1 MNGSRAQRKPSR
13 EFVFFLLL
21 LAVCAAARCVL
32 SVLVRTGTSCWDE
45 ALNLKLAQGIRAGK
59 LTLYG
64 LPTGHAG
71 ILYPALLAPFF
82 GIGDPET
89 RMRAI
94 AVLNALLVTS
104 SLIPARL
111 TCRKLLKKESYR
123 TAAVLLFALL
133 PDLWVSVTCMAENLY
148 IPLAVWGIWFLLRAF
163 GKGTPDFRA
172 SCGLGLW
179 AFLLFL
185 TAQSSA
191 AMIVGTLALFLYEAG
206 TGKDGKKALAGCL
219 GFTAAFAA
227 AYLLVMFAFFG
238 GRAYLYPGLAGGWI
252 TSPAQLMFW
261 LVAGLC
267 VLLWFSAGALF
278 FPVLVPVACRKRQ
291 DGEVKGLTLFLTVY
305 AAAAA
310 LLTAYAVSVPEE
322 FGRMDIRIILRSFI
336 PAGWMFTVLFL
347 AMPGNGEEKAG
358 IRHPLVSAA
367 AGLAILCVLFLRIP
381 ANGSLTDAPALRI
394 LGFLSGGR
402 TQTAAVKAAAAVFI
416 AAGTVLWITNR
427 RKTVTACVLAALMAL
442 GAVNGFLTLR
452 QAGQERVPA
461 EQEAQAKA
469 LGTYLAGLDGNV
481 LAVVSDPENAA
492 QRLMDTF
499 CDTDYRL
506 IETDALR
513 KMALEAEE
521 EGMIPT
527 EGTAW
532 TEGEKTGALHFRKDT
547 ENGIGPVGYI
557 VCHEGE
563 LKLSG
568 AQYTDCTPEGIT
580 FAKVWRNEDPGRID
594 AQDLFA
600 FRPGDEIRITKENP
614 DHLRFPVSGFS
625 TPESGFTWSEGK
637 ETTITLVPAPEEEAS
652 LEILWT
658 WKMTNGQQSYEVYAG
673 DVLLCEGSARGK
685 GSAVIPVPDELTGK
699 REPVTVRFVF
709 PDAKQ
714 PANGDPRV
722 LAVAFESV
730 VLQERQDSGE

>member
-1 MNGSRAQRKPSR
+1 MNEGRTQQKPSR

-21 LAVCAAARCVL
+21 LAVCAAVRCVL
-32 SVLVRTGTSCWDE
+32 SVLTRTGTTCWDE

-59 LTLYG
+59 LSLYG

-82 GIGDPET
+82 GIGNPET

-104 SLIPARL
+104 AMIPARL
-111 TCRKLLKKESYR
+111 ICRKLVKKETAR
-123 TAAVLLFALL
+123 LAAVLLFALI

-148 IPLAVWGIWFLLRAF
+148 IPLALWGIWFLLRAF
-163 GKGTPDFRA
+163 EKGAPDFRA

-185 TAQSSA
+185 TAQSGT
-191 AMIVGTLALFLYEAG
+191 AMVIAFLVLFLYEAAA
-206 TGKDGKKALAGCL
+206 GKDGKKVLAGCA
-219 GFTAAFAA
+219 GFIAAFAA
-227 AYLLVMFAFFG
+227 AYLLVMFVFFG
-238 GRAYLYPGLAGGWI
+238 GRAYLYPGLAGAWI
-252 TSPAQLMFW
+252 TSPGQLMFW
-261 LVAGLC
+261 LVSGLC
-267 VLLWFSAGALF
+267 LLLWFTAGTLF
-278 FPVLVPVACRKRQ
+278 FPVLLPVSCRKQQ
-291 DGEVKGLTLFLTVY
+291 DGRLKGLPLFLTVY

-322 FGRMDIRIILRSFI
+322 FGQMDIRIILRTFV
-336 PAGWMFTVLFL
+336 PAGWVFAVLFL
-347 AMPGNGEEKAG
+347 AMPRDGEEKAG
-358 IRHPLVSAA
+358 FRHPLAGAA
-367 AGLAILCVLFLRIP
+367 AGLAVLCLLFLRIP
-381 ANGSLTDAPALRI
+381 AGGSLTDAPVLRI
-394 LGFLSGGR
+394 LGFLTGGGM
-402 TQTAAVKAAAAVFI
+402 QTVAVRAAAAVFI
-416 AAGTVLWITNR
+416 AAGTILWIMNR
-427 RKTVTACVLAALMAL
+427 KKAVTACVLAALMVL

-469 LGTYLAGLDGNV
+469 LGIYLAGLDGNV
-481 LAVVSDPENAA
+481 LAVASDPDSAA
-492 QRLMDTF
+492 QRLMDTY
-499 CDTDYRL
+499 CDADYRL

-521 EGMIPT
+521 QGVIPT

-532 TEGEKTGALHFRKDT
+532 TEGDRTGALHFREDT
-547 ENGIGPVGYI
+547 ERGIGPVSYI
-557 VCHEGE
+557 VCSDSG
-563 LKLSG
+563 LILSG
-568 AQYTDCTPEGIT
+568 KQYEDCTPEGVT
-580 FAKVWRNEDPGRID
+580 FARVWRNEDPGRID

-600 FRPGDEIRITKENP
+600 FRPGSAIRFTKENP

-637 ETTITLVPAPEEEAS
+637 ETTITLIPAPDEETPT
-652 LEILWT
+652 EIVWT
-658 WKMTNGQQSYEVYAG
+658 WKMTNGQQSYEVWAG
-673 DVLLCEGSARGK
+673 DEKLCEGSVRGK
-685 GSAVIPVPDELTGK
+685 GSAVIPLPEALTGK

-722 LAVAFESV
+722 LAVAFES
-730 VLQERQDSGE
+730 LAMRER

>member
-1 MNGSRAQRKPSR
+1 MNEGRTQRKPSR

-21 LAVCAAARCVL
+21 LAVCAAVRCVL
-32 SVLVRTGTSCWDE
+32 SVLTRTGTTCWDE
-45 ALNLKLAQGIRAGK
+45 ALNLKMAQGIRAGK

-82 GIGDPET
+82 GIGNPET

-104 SLIPARL
+104 ALIPARL
-111 TCRKLLKKESYR
+111 ICRKLLKKETAR
-123 TAAVLLFALL
+123 LAAVLLFALV

-163 GKGTPDFRA
+163 EKGAPDFRT

-185 TAQSSA
+185 AAQSGA
-191 AMIVGTLALFLYEAG
+191 AMVIAFLALFLYEAAA
-206 TGKDGKKALAGCL
+206 GKDGKKALAGCA
-219 GFTAAFAA
+219 GFIAAFAA

-238 GRAYLYPGLAGGWI
+238 GRAYLYPGLAGVWI
-252 TSPAQLMFW
+252 TSPGQLMFW
-261 LVAGLC
+261 LVSGLC
-267 VLLWFSAGALF
+267 VLLWFSAGTLF
-278 FPVLVPVACRKRQ
+278 FPVLLPVSCRKQQ
-291 DGEVKGLTLFLTVY
+291 DGLLKGLTLFLTVY

-310 LLTAYAVSVPEE
+310 LLTAYAVSVPGE
-322 FGRMDIRIILRSFI
+322 FGQMDIRIILRSFV
-336 PAGWMFTVLFL
+336 PAGWAFTVLFL
-347 AMPGNGEEKAG
+347 ALPRDGEEKAG
-358 IRHPLVSAA
+358 IRHPLAGAA
-367 AGLAILCVLFLRIP
+367 AGLAVLCLLFLRIP
-381 ANGSLTDAPALRI
+381 AGGSLTDAPALRI

-402 TQTAAVKAAAAVFI
+402 TQTVAVRAAATVFI

-427 RKTVTACVLAALMAL
+427 KKAVTACVLAALMAL

-452 QAGQERVPA
+452 QAGQERIPA

-469 LGTYLAGLDGNV
+469 LGIYLAGLDGNV
-481 LAVVSDPENAA
+481 LAVVSDPDSAD
-492 QRLMDTF
+492 QRLMDTY

-521 EGMIPT
+521 QGVIPT

-532 TEGEKTGALHFRKDT
+532 TEGEKTAALHFRKDT
-547 ENGIGPVGYI
+547 ENGIGPVSYI
-557 VCHEGE
+557 VCSDGG
-563 LKLSG
+563 LILSG
-568 AQYTDCTPEGIT
+568 EQYTDCTPEGVT
-580 FAKVWRNEDPGRID
+580 FARVWRNEDPGRID
-594 AQDLFA
+594 ALDLFA
-600 FRPGDEIRITKENP
+600 FRPGSAIRFTKENP

-637 ETTITLVPAPEEEAS
+637 ETTITLIPAPDEEAS
-652 LEILWT
+652 LDILWT

-685 GSAVIPVPDELTGK
+685 GSAVIPLPDELTGK
-699 REPVTVRFVF
+699 REPVTIRFVF

-730 VLQERQDSGE
+730 ALQER